1 MTENNDQLKILLDKL
16 NDLLK
21 RQENFSKEINE
32 LRNEVR
38 NLQALGEIENPE
50 SKKETV
56 NIPPIPE
63 INREREDE
71 FVPSVSQ
78 SYQSQLSHQQHIPY
92 PGRPPKGHSD
102 FEKTIGENFI
112 NKIGIVITVIGV
124 AIGAKYSIE
133 HDLISPLTRIILG
146 YGVGAGLLLF
156 GLKLKRNYENFSAVL
171 VSGAIAIMY
180 FITYA
185 AYTFYGFYPQM
196 VAFALMVV
204 FTALT
209 VAAATYYNKE
219 VIANIGLVGAYAV
232 PLLLSE
238 GSGNVAILFSYIA
251 IINIG
256 ILVIAVKKYWKSV
269 YYSSFLLTWLIFI
282 LWYFT
287 KFQVGQH
294 LTLAFIFLSIFFITF
309 YLIFLAYK
317 LLHSEKF
324 SGEDIVLLLANS
336 FIFYGLGYSIL
347 STYPSGERLLG
358 LFTLGNA
365 AIHFAVSVLI
375 RMQKMADRN
384 LFYMV
389 AGLVLIFITIAIPV
403 QLDGNW
409 VTLLWA
415 GESVLLFWIGRTRNV
430 YVYERISYALMF
442 LAFFSLIQD
451 WINTYDSL
459 STAFFSTRI
468 EPIMNIQFLTSVLFI
483 AAFGLINYLNKNKK
497 FEAGTPYRQNMDPLM
512 AMAIPSILLIVTYF
526 SFRNE
531 IALYWDQLYNLSS
544 VEVVPPGQEYPETL
558 RNEDFINFKEI
569 WVINY
574 SLLFFSILALINMLK
589 FRNNK
594 LGLLSVVLIT
604 LAVVAFLTQGL
615 YSLGELRETYL
626 NKRLVEYFPGNG
638 FNIWIR
644 YISMAFAAFGLYAF
658 YRTIRHEAFRSDA
671 LNVHLAFEFLLYTSI
686 LWVASSELIT
696 WMDMA
701 DSTQTDKL
709 GLSILWGCYALLLIV
724 IGIRKRKK
732 HLRISAIILFA
743 VTLIKLFFYDIS
755 YLDTISKTIVFVSLG
770 ILLLVI
776 SFLYNKYKQFL
787 SDEIEILP

>member
-1 MTENNDQLKILLDKL
+1 MTDNNDQLNILLNKL
-16 NDLLK
+16 DNLLK
-21 RQENFSKEINE
+21 RQEIFSKEIIE
-32 LRNEVR
+32 LREEVR
-38 NLQALGEIENPE
+38 KLQ
-50 SKKETV
+50 SKVATEQPSLNEPT
-56 NIPPIPE
+56 NIPPIPQIHLKE
-63 INREREDE
+63 EEE

-78 SYQSQLSHQQHIPY
+78 FYQSQIPPQEKSPY
-92 PGRPPKGHSD
+92 TGKATKGGSD

-156 GLKLKRNYENFSAVL
+156 GLKLKKNYENFSAVL

-204 FTALT
+204 FTVLT
-209 VAAATYYNKE
+209 VAAATYYNKQ

-238 GSGNVAILFSYIA
+238 GSGNVGILFSYIA

-269 YYSSFLLTWLIFI
+269 YYSSFILTWLIFI
-282 LWYFT
+282 LWYFN
-287 KFQVGQH
+287 KFQVSQH
-294 LTLAFIFLSIFFITF
+294 LGLAFIFSSIFFITF

-317 LLHSEKF
+317 LLHKEKF

-336 FIFYGLGYSIL
+336 FIFYGIGYSIL
-347 STYPSGERLLG
+347 STYPAGENLLG

-365 AIHFAVSVLI
+365 AIHFIVAAIIHV
-375 RMQKMADRN
+375 RKTADRN
-384 LFYMV
+384 LFYMI
-389 AGLVLIFITIAIPV
+389 AGLVLIFITIAVPV

-409 VTLLWA
+409 VTFLWA
-415 GESVLLFWIGRTRNV
+415 GEAVLLFWIGRTRNV

-442 LAFFSLIQD
+442 LAFFSLIHD
-451 WINTYDSL
+451 WINMHDSI
-459 STAFFSTRI
+459 SSGFFSASI
-468 EPIMNIQFLTSVLFI
+468 KPIFNMQFLTSILCI
-483 AAFGLINYLNKNKK
+483 AAFGLINYLNKERT
-497 FEAGTPYRQNMDPLM
+497 FESATPYRQGMDPLM
-512 AMAIPSILLIVTYF
+512 AMAIPSILLIVIYF

-531 IALYWDQLYNLSS
+531 IAMYWDQLYHTSS
-544 VEVVPPGQEYPETL
+544 LDMTLPSQDYPEAL
-558 RNEDFINFKEI
+558 RNDDFINFKEV
-569 WVINY
+569 WLINY
-574 SLLFFSILALINMLK
+574 SLLFFSVLALINMSK
-589 FRNNK
+589 FKNNK
-594 LGLLSVVLIT
+594 LGLLSIVLIT
-604 LAVVAFLTQGL
+604 LAVVAFLAQGL
-615 YSLGELRETYL
+615 YSLGELRESYL
-626 NKRLVEYFPGNG
+626 NQRLMEYFPRTA

-644 YISMAFAAFGLYAF
+644 YISIAFLALALYSF
-658 YRTIRHEAFRSDA
+658 YRSIRDESFRYDT

-686 LWVASSELIT
+686 LWIASSELIT

-701 DSTQTDKL
+701 DSRQADKL

-724 IGIRKRKK
+724 IGISKKKK

-743 VTLIKLFFYDIS
+743 VTLVKLFFYDIS

-787 SDEIEILP
+787 SDEIETLP